1 MIEATLAYQSRY
13 YDMKPQLVS
22 VSQNGKTVSQQ
33 NTHLQVHPA
42 FMPQEDGITF
52 QLTPVFWDTV
62 PGESPRLSNWTDLPV
77 GASIGHAGKAPVLQM
92 ITGPVVLVDSVTFR
106 IQWNRGTLWT
116 DKKSDI
122 VFSITHPGD
131 EEYKPAVQQAQVTIP
146 VKNTE
151 GQQQHIKFATLP
163 DIKRG
168 TKYVSLSAVSSCGL
182 PVDFY
187 VESGPAYVDGN
198 RLILTAI
205 PPKTTYPVKV
215 TVIAWQY
222 GKNSDPKI
230 KTAEPVKQTFYI
242 R

>member
-1 MIEATLAYQSRY
+1 ML
-13 YDMKPQLVS
+13 
-22 VSQNGKTVSQQ
+22 
-33 NTHLQVHPA
+33 
-42 FMPQEDGITF
+42 
-52 QLTPVFWDTV
+52 
-62 PGESPRLSNWTDLPV
+62 
-77 GASIGHAGKAPVLQM
+77 
-92 ITGPVVLVDSVTFR
+92 FR
-106 IQWNRGTLWT
+106 
-116 DKKSDI
+116 S
-122 VFSITHPGD
+122 
-131 EEYKPAVQQAQVTIP
+131 
-146 VKNTE
+146 
-151 GQQQHIKFATLP
+151 TLP
-163 DIKRG
+163 YIKRG

>member
-1 MIEATLAYQSRY
+1 MSR
-13 YDMKPQLVS
+13 L
-22 VSQNGKTVSQQ
+22 
-33 NTHLQVHPA
+33 
-42 FMPQEDGITF
+42 I
-52 QLTPVFWDTV
+52 LTWDFNLI
-62 PGESPRLSNWTDLPV
+62 LSGTDLLLSAYV
-77 GASIGHAGKAPVLQM
+77 GDCVI
-92 ITGPVVLVDSVTFR
+92 
-106 IQWNRGTLWT
+106 
-116 DKKSDI
+116 
-122 VFSITHPGD
+122 
-131 EEYKPAVQQAQVTIP
+131 
-146 VKNTE
+146 
-151 GQQQHIKFATLP
+151 HIEFATLP

-205 PPKTTYPVKV
+205 PPKAAYPVKV

-222 GKNSDPKI
+222 GKNSYPKI

>member
-52 QLTPVFWDTV
+52 QLTPVFLDTV

-77 GASIGHAGKAPVLQM
+77 GASIGHAGKSPVLQM
-92 ITGPVVLVDSVTFR
+92 ITGPAVLVDSVTFL

-131 EEYKPAVQQAQVTIP
+131 KEYKPAVQQAQITIP
-146 VKNTE
+146 VKNRE
-151 GQQQHIKFATLP
+151 GQPQHIEFATLP

-205 PPKTTYPVKV
+205 PPKAAYPVKV

-222 GKNSDPKI
+222 GKNSYPKI

>member
-1 MIEATLAYQSRY
+1 
-13 YDMKPQLVS
+13 MK
-22 VSQNGKTVSQQ
+22 N
-33 NTHLQVHPA
+33 
-42 FMPQEDGITF
+42 I
-52 QLTPVFWDTV
+52 
-62 PGESPRLSNWTDLPV
+62 
-77 GASIGHAGKAPVLQM
+77 
-92 ITGPVVLVDSVTFR
+92 
-106 IQWNRGTLWT
+106 NR
-116 DKKSDI
+116 
-122 VFSITHPGD
+122 
-131 EEYKPAVQQAQVTIP
+131 AVQQKAQMIIP

-151 GQQQHIKFATLP
+151 GQQQYIKFATLP